1 MKKRVLFIA
10 AMFLGV
16 ETAAIAQEVKKLF
29 DKSKPQ
35 EVLIFGT
42 NRSQDGYITGGYMI
56 GEWGLYAGFP
66 YSERNNIINTS
77 NGTVSK
83 QMRFGILKQLN
94 PDKIL
99 MGLGVQPTND
109 GTKLNWFIGYNPL
122 RSKDMRLLL
131 TGNVVGS
138 EFIFGAGLGYKIK

>member
-1 MKKRVLFIA
+1 MKKIIFLAV
-10 AMFLGV
+10 MFLGV
-16 ETAAIAQEVKKLF
+16 KTSAIAQETKNFF
-29 DKSKPQ
+29 DKSKSQ

-42 NRSQDGYITGGYMI
+42 NKSQDGYITGGYMI

-66 YSERNNIINTS
+66 YSERRNILNTS
-77 NGTVSK
+77 NGTVSN
-83 QMRFGILKQLN
+83 QMRFGILKQLQ

-99 MGLGVQPTND
+99 MGLGAQPTNE

-122 RSKDMRLLL
+122 RSKDMKLLL

-138 EFIFGAGLGYKIK
+138 EFIFGAGLSYKLK

>member
-1 MKKRVLFIA
+1 MKKKVLFIA

-66 YSERNNIINTS
+66 YSERKNIINPS
-77 NGTVSK
+77 NGTVSN

-99 MGLGVQPTND
+99 MGLGVQPTNE

>member
-1 MKKRVLFIA
+1 MKKVIFLA
-10 AMFLGV
+10 VMFLGV
-16 ETAAIAQEVKKLF
+16 KTTAIAQETKSFF
-29 DKSKPQ
+29 DKSKSQ

-42 NRSQDGYITGGYMI
+42 NKSQDGYITGGYMI

-66 YSERNNIINTS
+66 YSERKNILNTH
-77 NGTVSK
+77 NGTVSN
-83 QMRFGILKQLN
+83 QMRFGILKQLQ

-99 MGLGVQPTND
+99 MGAGVQPTSE

-122 RSKDMRLLL
+122 RSKDMKLLI

-138 EFIFGAGLGYKIK
+138 NFILGAGLSYKLK

>member
-1 MKKRVLFIA
+1 MKKVILTAI
-10 AMFLGV
+10 MFLGV
-16 ETAAIAQEVKKLF
+16 ETIANSQNIKSIF
-29 DKSKPQ
+29 DKTKSQ

-42 NRSQDGYITGGYMI
+42 NKSQDGYITGGYMI

-66 YSERNNIINTS
+66 YSERNNVINTS
-77 NGTVSK
+77 NGTVSN
-83 QMRFGILKQLN
+83 QMRFGILKQLQ

-99 MGLGVQPTND
+99 MGLGAQPTNE

-122 RSKDMRLLL
+122 RSKDMKLLI

-138 EFIFGAGLGYKIK
+138 NFILGAGLSYKLK

>member
-1 MKKRVLFIA
+1 MKKIFFLAV
-10 AMFLGV
+10 MFLGV
-16 ETAAIAQEVKKLF
+16 KTTAIAQETKKLF

-42 NRSQDGYITGGYMI
+42 NKSQDGYITGGYMI

-66 YSERNNIINTS
+66 YSERRNILNTS
-77 NGTVSK
+77 NGTVSN
-83 QMRFGILKQLN
+83 QMRFGILKQLQ

-99 MGLGVQPTND
+99 MGAGVQPTTE

-122 RSKDMRLLL
+122 RSKDMKLLI

-138 EFIFGAGLGYKIK
+138 DFILGAGLAYKLK

>member
-1 MKKRVLFIA
+1 MKKTILIVALL
-10 AMFLGV
+10 LGV
-16 ETAAIAQEVKKLF
+16 KGATYSQDIKSLF
-29 DKSKPQ
+29 DKTKSQ

-42 NRSQDGYITGGYMI
+42 NKSQDGYITGGYMI

-66 YSERNNIINTS
+66 YSERHNIINTA

-83 QMRFGILKQLN
+83 QMRFGILKQLK

-99 MGLGVQPTND
+99 IGAGVQPTSE

-122 RSKDMRLLL
+122 RSKDMKLLI
-131 TGNVVGS
+131 TGNVIGS
-138 EFIFGAGLGYKIK
+138 EFVLGAGLSYKIK

>member
-1 MKKRVLFIA
+1 MKKVIFLA
-10 AMFLGV
+10 VMFLGV
-16 ETAAIAQEVKKLF
+16 KTTAIAQETKSFF
-29 DKSKPQ
+29 DKSKSQ

-42 NRSQDGYITGGYMI
+42 NKSQDGYITGGYMI

-66 YSERNNIINTS
+66 YSERRNILNTH
-77 NGTVSK
+77 NGTVSN
-83 QMRFGILKQLN
+83 QMRFGILKQLQ

-99 MGLGVQPTND
+99 MGAGVQPTTE

-122 RSKDMRLLL
+122 RSKDMKLLI

-138 EFIFGAGLGYKIK
+138 EFILGAGLSYKLK

>member
-1 MKKRVLFIA
+1 MKKIFFLAV
-10 AMFLGV
+10 MFLGV
-16 ETAAIAQEVKKLF
+16 KTTAIAQETKSFF
-29 DKSKPQ
+29 DKSKSQ

-42 NRSQDGYITGGYMI
+42 NKSQDGYIIGGYMI

-66 YSERNNIINTS
+66 YSERNNILNTH
-77 NGTVSK
+77 NGTVSN
-83 QMRFGILKQLN
+83 QMRFGILKQLQ

-99 MGLGVQPTND
+99 IGAGAQPTSE

-122 RSKDMRLLL
+122 RSKDMKLLI

-138 EFIFGAGLGYKIK
+138 DFILGAGLSYKLK

>member
-1 MKKRVLFIA
+1 MKKTILTVALL
-10 AMFLGV
+10 LGV
-16 ETAAIAQEVKKLF
+16 KVATYSQDIKSIF
-29 DKSKPQ
+29 DKTKSQ

-83 QMRFGILKQLN
+83 QMRFGILKQLQPN
-94 PDKIL
+94 KIL
-99 MGLGVQPTND
+99 MGLGAQPTNE

-122 RSKDMRLLL
+122 RSKDMKLLL

-138 EFIFGAGLGYKIK
+138 EFIFGAGLSYRIK

>member
-1 MKKRVLFIA
+1 MKKTILTVALL
-10 AMFLGV
+10 LGV
-16 ETAAIAQEVKKLF
+16 KVATYSQDIKSLF
-29 DKSKPQ
+29 DKTKSQ

-42 NRSQDGYITGGYMI
+42 NKSQDGYITGGYMI

-66 YSERNNIINTS
+66 YSERNNILNTS

-83 QMRFGILKQLN
+83 QMRFGILKQLK

-99 MGLGVQPTND
+99 MGAGVQPTSE

-122 RSKDMRLLL
+122 RS
-131 TGNVVGS
+131 
-138 EFIFGAGLGYKIK
+138 

>member
-1 MKKRVLFIA
+1 MKKTILTVALL
-10 AMFLGV
+10 LGV
-16 ETAAIAQEVKKLF
+16 KVATYSQDIKSIF
-29 DKSKPQ
+29 DKTKSQ

-42 NRSQDGYITGGYMI
+42 NKSQDGYITGGYMI

-66 YSERNNIINTS
+66 YSERNNILNTH

-83 QMRFGILKQLN
+83 QMRFGILKQLK

-99 MGLGVQPTND
+99 MGAGAQPTNE
-109 GTKLNWFIGYNPL
+109 GTKLHWFIGYNPL
-122 RSKDMRLLL
+122 RSKDMKLLI

-138 EFIFGAGLGYKIK
+138 EFILGAGLSYKLK

>member
-1 MKKRVLFIA
+1 MKKVIFLA
-10 AMFLGV
+10 VMFLGV
-16 ETAAIAQEVKKLF
+16 KTTAIAQETKSFF
-29 DKSKPQ
+29 DKSKSQ

-42 NRSQDGYITGGYMI
+42 NKSQDGYITGGYMI

-66 YSERNNIINTS
+66 YSERKNILNTH
-77 NGTVSK
+77 NGTVSN
-83 QMRFGILKQLN
+83 QMRFGIIKQLQ

-99 MGLGVQPTND
+99 MGAGVQPTSE

-122 RSKDMRLLL
+122 RSKDMKLLI

-138 EFIFGAGLGYKIK
+138 EFILGAGLSYKLK

>member
-1 MKKRVLFIA
+1 MKKTILTVALL
-10 AMFLGV
+10 LGV
-16 ETAAIAQEVKKLF
+16 KVATYSQDIKSIF
-29 DKSKPQ
+29 DKTKSQ

-83 QMRFGILKQLN
+83 QMRFGILKQLQPN
-94 PDKIL
+94 KIL
-99 MGLGVQPTND
+99 MGLGAQPTNE

-122 RSKDMRLLL
+122 RSKDMKLLI
-131 TGNVVGS
+131 TGNVIGS
-138 EFIFGAGLGYKIK
+138 EFVLGAGLSYKMK

>member
-66 YSERNNIINTS
+66 YSERNNILNTT
-77 NGTVSK
+77 NGTVSN
-83 QMRFGILKQLN
+83 QMRFGILKQLQ

-99 MGLGVQPTND
+99 MGFGAQPTNE
-109 GTKLNWFIGYNPL
+109 GTKFNWFIGYNPL
-122 RSKDMRLLL
+122 RSKDMKLLL
-131 TGNVVGS
+131 TGNVIGS
-138 EFIFGAGLGYKIK
+138 EFVLGAGLSYKIK

>member
-1 MKKRVLFIA
+1 MKKVFLLLVI
-10 AMFLGV
+10 MFLGV
-16 ETAAIAQEVKKLF
+16 ETMTFGQDIKSLF
-29 DKSKPQ
+29 DKTKSQ

-42 NRSQDGYITGGYMI
+42 NKSQDGYITGGYMI

-66 YSERNNIINTS
+66 YSERNNLLNTS

-83 QMRFGILKQLN
+83 QMRFGILKQLK

-99 MGLGVQPTND
+99 MGAGAQPTNE

-122 RSKDMRLLL
+122 RSKDMKLLI
-131 TGNVVGS
+131 TGNVIGS
-138 EFIFGAGLGYKIK
+138 EFVLGAGLSYKVK

>member
-1 MKKRVLFIA
+1 MKKTILTVALL
-10 AMFLGV
+10 LGV
-16 ETAAIAQEVKKLF
+16 KVATYSQDIKSIF
-29 DKSKPQ
+29 DKTKSQ

-83 QMRFGILKQLN
+83 QMRFGILKQLQPN
-94 PDKIL
+94 KIL
-99 MGLGVQPTND
+99 MGLGAQPTNE

-122 RSKDMRLLL
+122 RSKDMKLLL

-138 EFIFGAGLGYKIK
+138 EFIFGAGLSYRVK

>member
-1 MKKRVLFIA
+1 MK
-10 AMFLGV
+10 
-16 ETAAIAQEVKKLF
+16 TTAIAKETKNFF
-29 DKSKPQ
+29 DKSKSQ

-42 NRSQDGYITGGYMI
+42 NKSQDGYITGGYMI

-66 YSERNNIINTS
+66 YSERRNILNTS
-77 NGTVSK
+77 NGTVSN
-83 QMRFGILKQLN
+83 QMRFGILKQLQ

-99 MGLGVQPTND
+99 MGLGAQPTNE

-122 RSKDMRLLL
+122 RSKDMKLLL

-138 EFIFGAGLGYKIK
+138 EFIFGAGLSYKLK

>member
-1 MKKRVLFIA
+1 MKKKVLFIA

>member
-1 MKKRVLFIA
+1 MKKVFLLLVI
-10 AMFLGV
+10 MFLGV
-16 ETAAIAQEVKKLF
+16 ETMTFGQDIKSLF
-29 DKSKPQ
+29 DKTKSQ

-42 NRSQDGYITGGYMI
+42 NKSQDGYITGGYMI

-66 YSERNNIINTS
+66 YSERNNLLNTS

-83 QMRFGILKQLN
+83 QMRFGILKQLK

-99 MGLGVQPTND
+99 MGAGAQPTNE

-122 RSKDMRLLL
+122 RSKDMKLLI
-131 TGNVVGS
+131 TVNVIGS
-138 EFIFGAGLGYKIK
+138 EFVLGAGLSYKVK

>member
-1 MKKRVLFIA
+1 MKKTILTVALL
-10 AMFLGV
+10 LGV
-16 ETAAIAQEVKKLF
+16 KVATYSQDIKSIF
-29 DKSKPQ
+29 DKTKSQ

-83 QMRFGILKQLN
+83 QMRFGILKQLQPN
-94 PDKIL
+94 KIL
-99 MGLGVQPTND
+99 MGLGVQPTNE

-122 RSKDMRLLL
+122 RSKDMKLLL

-138 EFIFGAGLGYKIK
+138 EFIFGVGLSYRIK

>member
-1 MKKRVLFIA
+1 MKKTILTVALL
-10 AMFLGV
+10 LGV
-16 ETAAIAQEVKKLF
+16 KVATYSQDIKSIF
-29 DKSKPQ
+29 DKTKSQ

-42 NRSQDGYITGGYMI
+42 NKSQDGYITGGYMI

-83 QMRFGILKQLN
+83 QMRFGILKQLK

-99 MGLGVQPTND
+99 LGAGAQPTNE

-122 RSKDMRLLL
+122 KSKDMKLLI
-131 TGNVVGS
+131 TGNVIGS
-138 EFIFGAGLGYKIK
+138 EFVLGAGLSYKIK

>member
-1 MKKRVLFIA
+1 MKKIILTVALL
-10 AMFLGV
+10 LGV
-16 ETAAIAQEVKKLF
+16 EEATFSQDIKSLF
-29 DKSKPQ
+29 DKTKSQ

-42 NRSQDGYITGGYMI
+42 NKSQDGYITGGYMI

-66 YSERNNIINTS
+66 YSERNNIINTT

-83 QMRFGILKQLN
+83 QMRFGILKQLK

-99 MGLGVQPTND
+99 MGAGVQPTSE

-122 RSKDMRLLL
+122 RSKDMKLLI
-131 TGNVVGS
+131 TGNIIGS
-138 EFIFGAGLGYKIK
+138 EFVLGAGLSYKVK

>member
-1 MKKRVLFIA
+1 MKKTILTVALL
-10 AMFLGV
+10 LGV
-16 ETAAIAQEVKKLF
+16 KVATYSQDIKSIF
-29 DKSKPQ
+29 DKTKSQ

-83 QMRFGILKQLN
+83 QMRFGILKQLQPN
-94 PDKIL
+94 KIL
-99 MGLGVQPTND
+99 MGLGAQPTNE

-122 RSKDMRLLL
+122 RSKDMKLLI
-131 TGNVVGS
+131 TGNVIGS
-138 EFIFGAGLGYKIK
+138 EFVLGAGLSYKLK